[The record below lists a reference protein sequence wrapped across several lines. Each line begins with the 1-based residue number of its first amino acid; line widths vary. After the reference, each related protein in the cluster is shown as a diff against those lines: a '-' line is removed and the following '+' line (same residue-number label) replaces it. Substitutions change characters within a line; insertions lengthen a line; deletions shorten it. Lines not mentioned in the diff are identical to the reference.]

1 LFSKKT
7 NRISATGLNGA
18 DMKTDTPRPILLRDY
33 RPPAYLID
41 SVNLD
46 VVLHKTR
53 TRVRSRLRLRPNASV
68 AKPGPLRLDGE
79 LLELESIKLDGRQL
93 TMRDYT
99 LAEKELVILAPPKQA
114 FELDTVTW
122 CNPDANKALTGLYVS
137 KGIYCTQCEAQ
148 GFRRITYFIDRP
160 DVLATYTVRVEGDR
174 EEAPV
179 LLANGNPVER
189 GTLPGGTRHYAVWRD
204 PHPKPSYLFA
214 LVGGNLASI
223 ASDFTTASRR
233 KVDLRIYVEPGKES
247 RCAWAMDCLKR
258 SMRWDEERFGRE
270 YDLDVFNIVAVSDFN
285 MGAMENKGLNIF
297 NDALVLASP
306 ETATDADFR
315 NVERVIAHEYFH
327 NWTGNRI
334 TCRDWF
340 QLCLKEGLTV
350 FRDQEFGVDMR
361 SSAEQRIAEVRS
373 LKARQFP
380 EDAGPLAHPVRPSR
394 YIEINN
400 FYTATV
406 YDKGAELVRMLQT
419 LLGPGGFRNGMD
431 LYFERHDGQAVT
443 VEDFVACFAES
454 SGRDLGQFMT
464 WYAQA
469 GTPEVTCTLKY
480 DARTQVA
487 ELTLAQSQAPTPG
500 EPRKKPLHIPVK
512 LGLVDG
518 EGRDMDLTLANGERL
533 ADGLIELR
541 KKSEKYRFRD
551 IASPPVASLLRGFSA
566 PVNLIMQRSDAEL
579 AFLMAHDSD
588 LFNRWQAAQDYA
600 ARVLTATV
608 AARAAKES
616 PPSPTPF
623 IQALAVTLTDRGVAP
638 GYLAQFLMLP
648 SENDLARIIG
658 RDVDPLAIHRARK
671 ALRRAIA
678 TRLHEPFADIY
689 RRMETPGPYS
699 PAAEPAGRRA
709 LRNVAL
715 SYLASRGRPEDL
727 ARAATHFADSRN
739 LTDEIAGL
747 EILSEVD
754 APERA
759 AALASFYERWQ
770 GDHLVIDNWFRCQ
783 AASPLPGTLANVKR
797 LTRHPLFSIKNPNKV
812 RALIGA
818 FATANPVN
826 FNRPDGKGY
835 EFMAD
840 RVLELD
846 SFNPQIAA
854 RMLATFRGWRMLEP
868 ARRAAAKATLQ
879 RVARAKPLSNDVFEI
894 VSRMLE

>member
-1 LFSKKT
+1 
-7 NRISATGLNGA
+7 
-18 DMKTDTPRPILLRDY
+18 MKTDTPRPILLKDY
-33 RPPAYLID
+33 RPPGYLID
-41 SVNLD
+41 SVSLH

-53 TRVRSRLRLRPNASV
+53 TRVRSRLRLRANPAV

-79 LLELESIKLDGRQL
+79 LLDLESIKLDGREL
-93 TMRDYT
+93 TPRDYT
-99 LAEKELVILAPPKQA
+99 LAEKELVISSPPKAA
-114 FELDTVTW
+114 FELDTVTY
-122 CNPDANKALTGLYVS
+122 CNPEANKALTGLYVS

-148 GFRRITYFIDRP
+148 GFRRITYFLDRP
-160 DVLATYTVRVEGDR
+160 DVLSTYTVRIEANR

-189 GTLPGGTRHYAVWRD
+189 GTLDGGARHYAVWRD

-223 ASDFTTASRR
+223 ASDFTTASGNR
-233 KVDLRIYVEPGKES
+233 VDLTIYVEPGKES
-247 RCAWAMDCLKR
+247 RCGWAMECLKR
-258 SMRWDEERFGRE
+258 SMQWDEERFGRE

-306 ETATDADFR
+306 ETATDAAFR
-315 NVERVIAHEYFH
+315 DIERVIAHEYFH

-350 FRDQEFGVDMR
+350 FRDQEFGADMR
-361 SSAEQRIAEVRS
+361 SAAEQRIAEVRS

-380 EDAGPLAHPVRPSR
+380 EDAGPLAHPVRPAK

-406 YDKGAELVRMLQT
+406 YDKGAELVRMLET
-419 LLGPGGFRNGMD
+419 LLGRDGFRKGMD
-431 LYFERHDGQAVT
+431 LYFERHDGQAAT
-443 VEDFVACFAES
+443 VEDFVACFADS
-454 SGRDLGQFMT
+454 SGRDLTQFMT

-469 GTPEVTCTLKY
+469 GTPEVACSVKY
-480 DARTQVA
+480 DARTGAA
-487 ELTLAQSQAPTPG
+487 ELTLTQRVAPTPG
-500 EPRKKPLHIPVK
+500 EAKKKPLHIPIK
-512 LGLVDG
+512 LGLIDG
-518 EGRDMDLTLANGERL
+518 EGRDMDLRLVAGGRL

-541 KKSEKYRFRD
+541 KKSETFRFRD
-551 IASPPVASLLRGFSA
+551 IASPPVVSLLRQFSA
-566 PVNLIMQRSDAEL
+566 PVNLAIKRSDSEL
-579 AFLMAHDSD
+579 AFLMARDSD

-600 ARVLTATV
+600 ARVLTGTV
-608 AARAAKES
+608 AARAAGERAPQPKA
-616 PPSPTPF
+616 F
-623 IQALAVTLTDRGVAP
+623 IDALAVTLADRDLAP
-638 GYLAQFLMLP
+638 GYLAQFLTLP

-658 RDVDPLAIHRARK
+658 KDVDPLAIHRARR
-671 ALRRAIA
+671 ALRKAIA
-678 TRLHEPFADIY
+678 NGLRAPLADIY

-715 SYLASRGRPEDL
+715 GYLASSSRPEDVT
-727 ARAATHFADSRN
+727 RAATHFAESRN
-739 LTDEIAGL
+739 LTDETAAL
-747 EILSEVD
+747 AVLSEIN

-759 AALASFYERWQ
+759 AALARFYERWR
-770 GDHLVIDNWFRCQ
+770 GDHLVIDSWFAYQ
-783 AASPLPGTLANVKR
+783 AASPLPSTLATVKR
-797 LTRHPLFSIKNPNKV
+797 LMRHPLFSIKNPNKV
-812 RALIGA
+812 RALIGT
-818 FATANPVN
+818 FAAASPVN

-835 EFMAD
+835 DFLAD

-846 SFNPQIAA
+846 AFNPQIAA

-868 ARRAAAKATLQ
+868 VRRAAAKATLQ

-894 VSRMLE
+894 VSKMLE

>member
-1 LFSKKT
+1 
-7 NRISATGLNGA
+7 
-18 DMKTDTPRPILLRDY
+18 MKTDTPRPILLKNY
-33 RPPAYLID
+33 RPPSYLID

-46 VVLHKTR
+46 VALHKTR
-53 TRVRSRLRLRPNASV
+53 TRVRSRLKLRANPSV

-79 LLELESIKLDGRQL
+79 LLELESIRLNGHQL
-93 TMRDYT
+93 TKHDGYT
-99 LAEKELVILAPPKQA
+99 LGEKELIVHAPPRDT
-114 FELDTVTW
+114 FELDTVTY

-137 KGIYCTQCEAQ
+137 KGVYCTQCEAQ
-148 GFRRITYFIDRP
+148 GFRRIAYFIDRP
-160 DVLATYTVRVEGDR
+160 DVLATYTVRLVADR

-189 GTLPGGTRHYAVWRD
+189 GTLDGGARHYAVWRD

-223 ASDFTTASRR
+223 ASDFTTASNR

-315 NVERVIAHEYFH
+315 NIERVIAHEYFH

-350 FRDQEFGVDMR
+350 FRDQEFGADMR
-361 SSAEQRIAEVRS
+361 SPAEQRIAEVRS

-419 LLGPGGFRNGMD
+419 LLGPDGFRKGMD
-431 LYFERHDGQAVT
+431 LYFERHDGQAAT
-443 VEDFVACFAES
+443 VEDFVACFADS

-469 GTPEVTCTLKY
+469 GTPEVTCSLKY
-480 DARTQVA
+480 DARTRTA
-487 ELTLAQSQAPTPG
+487 ELTLAQSQAATPG
-500 EPRKKPLHIPVK
+500 EPRKKPLHIPIK
-512 LGLVDG
+512 LGLIDG
-518 EGRDMDLTLANGERL
+518 EGRDIDLTLANGERV

-541 KKSEKYRFRD
+541 KKSEKFRFAD

-566 PVNLIMQRSDAEL
+566 PVNLTMERSDAEL
-579 AFLMAHDSD
+579 AFLMARDSD

-600 ARVLTATV
+600 ARVLTGTV
-608 AARAAKES
+608 SAQAARERV
-616 PPSPTPF
+616 PSPKAF
-623 IQALAVTLTDRGVAP
+623 IEALAVTLADRDVAP

-658 RDVDPLAIHRARK
+658 ADVDPLAIHRARK
-671 ALRRAIA
+671 ALRKAIA
-678 TRLHEPFADIY
+678 TRLYEPLADIY
-689 RRMETPGPYS
+689 RRMETRGPYS
-699 PAAEPAGRRA
+699 PGAEPSGRRA

-715 SYLASRGRPEDL
+715 GSLASRGKPEDV
-727 ARAATHFADSRN
+727 ARAATHFAESRN
-739 LTDEIAGL
+739 LTDETAGL
-747 EILSEVD
+747 EVLSEID
-754 APERA
+754 APERV
-759 AALASFYERWQ
+759 AALARFYERWQ

-783 AASPLPGTLANVKR
+783 AASPLPGTLANVRR

-826 FNRPDGKGY
+826 FNRPDGRGY
-835 EFMAD
+835 DFVAD

-846 SFNPQIAA
+846 TFNPQIAA
-854 RMLATFRGWRMLEP
+854 RMLSTFRGWRMLEP
-868 ARRAAAKATLQ
+868 VRRAAAKATLQ
-879 RVARAKPLSNDVFEI
+879 RVAKAKPLSNDVFEI

>member
-1 LFSKKT
+1 
-7 NRISATGLNGA
+7 
-18 DMKTDTPRPILLRDY
+18 MKTDTPRPILLKNY
-33 RPPAYLID
+33 RPPSYLIG

-46 VVLHKTR
+46 VALHKTR
-53 TRVRSRLRLRPNASV
+53 TRVRSRLKLRANPSV

-79 LLELESIKLDGRQL
+79 LLELESIRLNGHPLTKHDG
-93 TMRDYT
+93 YT
-99 LAEKELVILAPPKQA
+99 LGEKELVVHAPPRGT
-114 FELDTVTW
+114 FELDTVTY

-148 GFRRITYFIDRP
+148 GFRRIAYFIDRP
-160 DVLATYTVRVEGDR
+160 DVLATYTVRLEADR
-174 EEAPV
+174 AEAPV

-189 GTLPGGTRHYAVWRD
+189 GTLSGGARHYAVWRD

-214 LVGGNLASI
+214 LMGGNLASI
-223 ASDFTTASRR
+223 ASDFTTASNR

-315 NVERVIAHEYFH
+315 NIERVIAHEYFH

-350 FRDQEFGVDMR
+350 FRDQEFGADMR
-361 SSAEQRIAEVRS
+361 SAAEQRIAEVRS

-419 LLGPGGFRNGMD
+419 LLGPDGFRKGMD
-431 LYFERHDGQAVT
+431 LYFERHDGQAAT
-443 VEDFVACFAES
+443 VENFVACFADS

-469 GTPEVTCTLKY
+469 GTPEVACSLKY
-480 DARTQVA
+480 DARARMA
-487 ELTLAQSQAPTPG
+487 ELTLAQSQAATPG
-500 EPRKKPLHIPVK
+500 EPKKKPLHIPIK
-512 LGLVDG
+512 LGLIDG
-518 EGRDMDLTLANGERL
+518 EGRDIDLTLANGERV

-541 KKSEKYRFRD
+541 RKSEKFRFTAV
-551 IASPPVASLLRGFSA
+551 ASPPVASLLRGFSA
-566 PVNLIMQRSDAEL
+566 PVNLAMERSDAEL
-579 AFLMAHDSD
+579 AFLMACDSD

-600 ARVLTATV
+600 ARVLTGTV
-608 AARAAKES
+608 SAQAAKERM
-616 PPSPTPF
+616 PSPKAF
-623 IQALAVTLTDRGVAP
+623 IEALAVTLANRDVAP

-658 RDVDPLAIHRARK
+658 ADVDPLAIHRARK
-671 ALRRAIA
+671 ALRKAIA
-678 TRLHEPFADIY
+678 TRLYEPLADIY

-699 PAAEPAGRRA
+699 PGAEPSGRRA

-715 SYLASRGRPEDL
+715 GSLASRGKPEDV
-727 ARAATHFADSRN
+727 ARAATHFAESRN
-739 LTDEIAGL
+739 LTDETAGL
-747 EILSEVD
+747 EILSEID
-754 APERA
+754 APERV
-759 AALASFYERWQ
+759 AALARFYERWK

-783 AASPLPGTLANVKR
+783 AVSPLPGTLANVRR

-826 FNRPDGKGY
+826 FNRPDGRGY
-835 EFMAD
+835 DFVAD

-846 SFNPQIAA
+846 TFNPQIAA
-854 RMLATFRGWRMLEP
+854 RMLSTFRGWRMLEP
-868 ARRAAAKATLQ
+868 VRRAAARATLQ
-879 RVARAKPLSNDVFEI
+879 RVAKAKPLSNDVFEI
-894 VSRMLE
+894 VSRVLE